1 MTEEIYSWQAFNG
14 SSHASGYETVEVV
27 FVTPNQIRYRL
38 SYSDSGE
45 YIVEDEEDEESY
57 GGDEVEGQEEYFSS
71 VSGSRVE
78 IIAGELGYS
87 PDGEVNLARYAAEII
102 CGDGSWLEGGGYD
115 DGSKLGVGYDI
126 QFSVGISEDEE
137 EEFLALLD
145 SDYVDAIRSPG
156 SEPYRRRQKEIARW
170 QAENQE

>member
-1 MTEEIYSWQAFNG
+1 MTEKIYSWSEINE
-14 SSHASGYETVEVV
+14 SSHSSGYTTEEVDL
-27 FVTPNQIRYRL
+27 VTPTCVRVIFDL
-38 SYSDSGE
+38 DDCGT
-45 YIVEDEEDEESY
+45 
-57 GGDEVEGQEEYFSS
+57 EEYFYE
-71 VSGSRVE
+71 VSGSRLE
-78 IIAGELGYS
+78 IIAGALGS
-87 PDGEVNLARYAAEII
+87 SHSGEVDLARYAAEII
-102 CGDGSWLEGGGYD
+102 CGDGSWLCGSD

-156 SEPYRRRQKEIARW
+156 SEPYRRRQEEIARW